1 MPGETVKVTNGE
13 VMVFN
18 SNHTSGWKLSEK
30 YLDSHTNTPGNIQI
44 KLNVGE
50 YFVMGDN
57 REASYDSREWGSLRA
72 DKIVGKVWLR
82 LAPVNKAKAFFVPN
96 Y

>member
-1 MPGETVKVTNGE
+1 MPGETVKVSDGKVE
-13 VMVFN
+13 VIN
-18 SNHTSGWKLSEK
+18 NDHIDGWQLNEK
-30 YLDSHTNTPGNIQI
+30 YLDGHFNTPGNIQI
-44 KLNVGE
+44 KLNPGE

-82 LAPVNKAKAFFVPN
+82 LAPVNKAKAFFEAQ